1 MIILI
6 DNGHGSQTPGKFSPL
21 LDNSM
26 NIGSEFTSKGRF
38 REWKYNRVI
47 ANQVVDVLKDMKY
60 DARLVVP
67 EDTDISLSERIRRI
81 NTICNKEGARNVL
94 LISVHA
100 NAVGNGS
107 QWMDAYGWEAYST
120 RGKTKSDIL
129 ADCLYKRADTNV
141 KGRKI
146 REDWTD
152 GDRDK
157 EADFYIIDPKG
168 IMELTHNYKD
178 LKYKIIYLYCDK
190 EVRKERD
197 LETAVKLIE
206 QGKMTEEEVAEFY
219 KFTKAQ
225 MKVVKEKVAVLD

>member
-26 NIGSEFTSKGRF
+26 NIGSEFTSKVPEEFVSKNRF

-157 EADFYIIDPKG
+157 EADFYIIKKAYCPAV
-168 IMELTHNYKD
+168 LTENFFYDNKDD
-178 LKYKIIYLYCDK
+178 LKFMTSEEGIHGV
-190 EVRKERD
+190 VRLHVEGILD
-197 LETAVKLIE
+197 FIE
-206 QGKMTEEEVAEFY
+206 SQK
-219 KFTKAQ
+219 K
-225 MKVVKEKVAVLD
+225 

>member
-6 DNGHGSQTPGKFSPL
+6 DAGHGVTSEARGKFSPL

-26 NIGSEFTSKGRF
+26 NIGSEFTNGGRF

-47 ANQVVDVLKDMKY
+47 AKQIVGKLKSMDY

-67 EDTDISLSERIRRI
+67 EDKDISLSERIRRI
-81 NTICNKEGARNVL
+81 NTICNKEGASNVL
-94 LISVHA
+94 MISVHS
-100 NAVGNGS
+100 NAKGNGTA
-107 QWMDAYGWEAYST
+107 WENAKGWEAYTT

-129 ADCLYKRADTNV
+129 ADFLYKRADSNL

-157 EADFYIIDPKG
+157 EADFYMIKKSYCPAV
-168 IMELTHNYKD
+168 LTENFFYDNKDD
-178 LKYKIIYLYCDK
+178 LKYLTSEEGVHGVVRLHVEGIIDFINYL
-190 EVRKERD
+190 
-197 LETAVKLIE
+197 
-206 QGKMTEEEVAEFY
+206 GK
-219 KFTKAQ
+219 
-225 MKVVKEKVAVLD
+225 

>member
-157 EADFYIIDPKG
+157 EADFYIIKKAYCPAV
-168 IMELTHNYKD
+168 LTENFFYDNKDD
-178 LKYKIIYLYCDK
+178 LKFMTSEEGIHGV
-190 EVRKERD
+190 VRLHVEGILD
-197 LETAVKLIE
+197 FIE
-206 QGKMTEEEVAEFY
+206 SQK
-219 KFTKAQ
+219 K
-225 MKVVKEKVAVLD
+225 